1 MFIFCCLCGAIALE
15 KNRVCGRNQERD
27 VHMPFKTIF
36 ITVSL
41 TATLMC
47 SASWAADAIKGDL
60 PAVSAINGK
69 IELSAGWADIDPIDP
84 TAVFHGGASLSVPL
98 GDRFGLQADI
108 AALSEFGDTYR
119 GAALHA
125 FTRNPESYLLGVTGG
140 FGSAN
145 AATFSF
151 IGPEAE
157 FYADRVS
164 IEAYAGYMN
173 LDVAGVQSSQFFGFG
188 DVAYYAD
195 DNLRLSVGASTV
207 AGFKS
212 GHINGEWQLSDTG
225 LPLSLTAEGRLGDSG
240 LVTASLGLKLYFG
253 AEDKTLI
260 RRHREDDPRNRT
272 LDIFNAAGMAFK
284 QPQAG
289 VPSGCPP
296 GESCVFN

>member
-1 MFIFCCLCGAIALE
+1 MY
-15 KNRVCGRNQERD
+15 KNVF
-27 VHMPFKTIF
+27 V
-36 ITVSL
+36 TV
-41 TATLMC
+41 TFAATLMASTAW
-47 SASWAADAIKGDL
+47 SADVGKGDL

-84 TAVFHGGASLSVPL
+84 TAVFHGGASLSIPV

-108 AALSEFGDTYR
+108 AALSEFGDVYR

-125 FTRNPESYLLGVTGG
+125 FTRNPDSYLLGVTGG

-145 AATFSF
+145 AATFGF

-157 FYADRVS
+157 FYVDRVS
-164 IEAYAGYMN
+164 IEAWAGYMN
-173 LDVAGVQSSQFFGFG
+173 LDLAGVQSSQFFGFG
-188 DVAYYAD
+188 DIAYYAD

-212 GHINGEWQLSDTG
+212 GHINGEWQLSDAG
-225 LPLSLTAEGRLGDSG
+225 LPLSLTAEGRLGDAG

-272 LDIFNAAGMAFK
+272 LDIFSAAGSAFK
-284 QPQAG
+284 PPLAG
-289 VPSGCPP
+289 VPVDPCPG
-296 GESCVFN
+296 GEMINGECVIL

>member
-1 MFIFCCLCGAIALE
+1 MY
-15 KNRVCGRNQERD
+15 KNVF
-27 VHMPFKTIF
+27 V
-36 ITVSL
+36 TV
-41 TATLMC
+41 TFAATLMASTAW
-47 SASWAADAIKGDL
+47 SADVGKGDL

-125 FTRNPESYLLGVTGG
+125 FTRNPDSYLLGVTGG
-140 FGSAN
+140 FGAAN
-145 AATFSF
+145 AATFGF

-164 IEAYAGYMN
+164 IEAWAGYMN
-173 LDVAGVQSSQFFGFG
+173 LDLAGVQSSQFFGFG
-188 DVAYYAD
+188 DVAYYPD
-195 DNLRLSVGASTV
+195 DNLRLSIGASTV

-212 GHINGEWQLSDTG
+212 GHINAEYQLSDSG
-225 LPLSLTAEGRLGDSG
+225 LPLSLTAEGRIGDAG
-240 LVTASLGLKLYFG
+240 FVTASLGLKLYFG

-272 LDIFNAAGMAFK
+272 LDIFGAAGSAFK
-284 QPQAG
+284 PPGAG
-289 VPSGCPP
+289 VPVDPCPG
-296 GESCVFN
+296 GEVINGECVVFGPPPD